1 MLDLEGRAMKLSD
14 ILPRN
19 AIRDDLK
26 SHDKKGIL
34 SEFAGLAQDL
44 VPQLK
49 QESVLDILMNREQLG
64 STAVGN
70 GVAIPH
76 GKVPGLENIIAI
88 FGRSKKGVDFQAH
101 DEKTTHLFFVL
112 LAPETA
118 IGNHLQA
125 LARLSRLLKDSKIRE
140 RLINCP
146 SNELYDLLISEDDKI

>member
-1 MLDLEGRAMKLSD
+1 MKLSD

-34 SEFAGLAQDL
+34 GEFADMAHDL
-44 VPQLK
+44 VPILK
-49 QESVLDILMNREQLG
+49 QDSVLEILLNREQLG

-76 GKVPGLENIIAI
+76 GKVPGLESIVAI
-88 FGRSKKGVDFQAH
+88 FGRSKKGVDFQSH
-101 DEKTTHLFFVL
+101 DEKLTHLFFVL

-125 LARLSRLLKDSKIRE
+125 LARLSRLLKDPKIRE
-140 RLINCP
+140 RLVQCP
-146 SNELYDLLISEDDKI
+146 SGELYELLISEDEKI